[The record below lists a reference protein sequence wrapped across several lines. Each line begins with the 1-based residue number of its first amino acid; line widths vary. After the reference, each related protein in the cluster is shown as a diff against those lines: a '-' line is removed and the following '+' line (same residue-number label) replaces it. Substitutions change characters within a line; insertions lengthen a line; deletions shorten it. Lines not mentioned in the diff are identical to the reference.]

1 MDFEAEMYIQS
12 VFTTHDYDEMNWMVK
27 KRDFQKVMF
36 LSHEEETWYQLAIRK
51 HRKGTFNCLFTARK
65 IMLLL

>member
-1 MDFEAEMYIQS
+1 
-12 VFTTHDYDEMNWMVK
+12 MVK
-27 KRDFQKVMF
+27 KRDFQKVVF

-51 HRKGTFNCLFTARK
+51 HRKGKFNCVFTARK